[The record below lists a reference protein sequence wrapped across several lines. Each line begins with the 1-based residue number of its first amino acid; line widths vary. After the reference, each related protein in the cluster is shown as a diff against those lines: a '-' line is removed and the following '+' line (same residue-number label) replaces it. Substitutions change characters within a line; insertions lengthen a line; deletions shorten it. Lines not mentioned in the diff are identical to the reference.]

1 MCGAAGGEE
10 TSHDYGETV
19 CEQYTLRTVVVV
31 SRNRRMMWTRKLSS
45 RANALT
51 VAGDNKVWETV

>member
-1 MCGAAGGEE
+1 MWCSRGEE

-19 CEQYTLRTVVVV
+19 CEQYTLRTNVV